1 MSSSFRAQIES
12 DILEYQETHPTITNI
27 HKDEWAFNYWVLD
40 KLFFEEDE
48 IIESKIIDYSDYGT
62 DAYEFYEDTKDIYLI
77 QNKYYSDD
85 SIISADYVKNDFLI
99 RTITALE
106 NGTYKKAPDLQNFF
120 NKYKD
125 DPDFTVYLQLF
136 ITNNRRC
143 VEADEYIKEFNIKHP
158 KYRAKI
164 FYLDDIEER
173 YYNEV
178 KEVKKNLKITIES
191 INNGTILNINN
202 AAYKLANVI
211 DAKYV
216 FTPVVSAFKMY
227 EDAIKQG
234 YPIFDK
240 NIREYLGNK
249 GINKKIYNTLMDT
262 TDRKNFFYYNN
273 GITIICDK
281 IDNTVTK
288 AHSGTN
294 LSVSFNIHNPQIV
307 NGCQTVN
314 SIYEVLKNTNPA
326 ELYNQFKD
334 TFVMLKILQIDRIS
348 KEQQTLYQNIV
359 KYNNS
364 QNSIDEKTF
373 VSNKGIFSRLQ
384 NEFEK
389 RGFLLLI
396 KQSDKNKFSNEY
408 KVITKLKEVNSQR
421 INRFG
426 LTPIK
431 NAKDVFI
438 PLEKLLQVICA
449 FASGG
454 YTAYVKKSNMLKYNS
469 EQYNT
474 AINFIK
480 SINSI
485 DTVLDLYLLYKRAE
499 EEKSKRADSRA
510 PIPYYLID
518 CFARYEC
525 KERTAKLILPE
536 LSYNEKIEYLIK
548 LYTAVTKLYAND
560 YFDKYNV
567 DYNKMI
573 KQPIKYEILDKERVV
588 SLEVIKSM
596 M

>member
-1 MSSSFRAQIES
+1 MQSFFNR
-12 DILEYQETHPTITNI
+12 
-27 HKDEWAFNYWVLD
+27 HKD
-40 KLFFEEDE
+40 
-48 IIESKIIDYSDYGT
+48 
-62 DAYEFYEDTKDIYLI
+62 
-77 QNKYYSDD
+77 D
-85 SIISADYVKNDFLI
+85 S
-99 RTITALE
+99 
-106 NGTYKKAPDLQNFF
+106 
-120 NKYKD
+120 
-125 DPDFTVYLQLF
+125 DFTVYLQLF
-136 ITNNRRC
+136 VTNNNHS
-143 VEADEYIKEFNIKHP
+143 VEADEYVKEFNLKHP

-164 FYLDDIEER
+164 FYLDNIEER

-178 KEVKKNLKITIES
+178 KEIKKNLRVTIES

-202 AAYKLANVI
+202 AAYRLANVI

-216 FTPVVSAFKMY
+216 FTPVVSVFKMY
-227 EDAIKQG
+227 EEALKQG

-240 NIREYLGNK
+240 NIREYLGNT
-249 GINKKIYNTLMDT
+249 GVNKNIYNTLMSS

-281 IDNTVTK
+281 IDSTVTK
-288 AHSGTN
+288 VHAGTN

-314 SIYEVLKNTNPA
+314 SIYEVLKNTNPV

-348 KEQQTLYQNIV
+348 EEQQDLYQNIV

-396 KQSDKNKFSNEY
+396 KQSDKNKFANNY
-408 KVITKLKEVNSQR
+408 KAISKLKEANLQR
-421 INRFG
+421 TSRFG
-426 LTPIK
+426 LMPIK
-431 NAKDVFI
+431 KAKDVFI

-454 YTAYVKKSNMLKYNS
+454 YVAYVKKSNMLKYNS
-469 EQYNT
+469 EQYNI

-485 DTVLDLYLLYKRAE
+485 DTLLDLYLLYKRAE
-499 EEKSKRADSRA
+499 EEKGKKSDSRA
-510 PIPYYLID
+510 PIPYYLVD

-525 KERTAKLILPE
+525 KERTAKLILQE
-536 LSYNEKIEYLIK
+536 LSSNDKIEYIIK
-548 LYTAVTKLYAND
+548 LYTAVTKAYTKE
-560 YFDKYNV
+560 YFSKNNV

-573 KQPIKYEILDKERVV
+573 KQPIKYEILDSQRDIL
-588 SLEVIKSM
+588 SEVIKSVF
-596 M
+596 

>member
-1 MSSSFRAQIES
+1 MSNSFKSQIES
-12 DILEYQETHPTITNI
+12 DIAEYKESHPNIPNI

-40 KLFFEEDE
+40 KLFFEDEE

-62 DAYEFYEDTKDIYLI
+62 DAYEFYEDTKDVYLI

-106 NGTYKKAPDLQNFF
+106 NGTYKKAPELQSFF

-125 DPDFTVYLQLF
+125 DSDFTVYLQLF
-136 ITNNRRC
+136 VTNNRHC
-143 VEADEYIKEFNIKHP
+143 IEADEYIKEFNLKHP

-164 FYLDDIEER
+164 FYLDNIEER

-178 KEVKKNLKITIES
+178 KEIKKNLKVTIES

-202 AAYKLANVI
+202 AAYKLENVI

-216 FTPVVSAFKMY
+216 FTPVVSVFKMY
-227 EDAIKQG
+227 EDALKQG

-240 NIREYLGNK
+240 NIREYLGNT
-249 GINKKIYNTLMDT
+249 GVNKNIYNTLMSP

-281 IDNTVTK
+281 IDSTVTK
-288 AHSGTN
+288 VHTGTN

-348 KEQQTLYQNIV
+348 EEQQALYQNIV

-396 KQSDKNKFSNEY
+396 KQSDKNKFANDY
-408 KVITKLKEVNSQR
+408 KVITKLKEANSQR
-421 INRFG
+421 VSRFG

-431 NAKDVFI
+431 KAKDVFI

-454 YTAYVKKSNMLKYNS
+454 YIAYVKKSNMLKYNS

-474 AINFIK
+474 AVNFIK

-485 DTVLDLYLLYKRAE
+485 DTLLDLYLLYKRAE
-499 EEKSKRADSRA
+499 EEKSKKSDSRA

-525 KERTAKLILPE
+525 KERTAKRILPE
-536 LSYNEKIEYLIK
+536 LSSNDKIEYIIR
-548 LYTAVTKLYAND
+548 LYTAVTKAYTKE
-560 YFDKYNV
+560 YFAKNNV

-573 KQPIKYEILDKERVV
+573 KQPIKYDILDNQRDIL
-588 SLEVIKSM
+588 SEVI
-596 M
+596 